1 MTTRNRPN
9 RQAAADTAPVVEE
22 TSAPADIE
30 QPAAV
35 DTTTDTVPDGDTP
48 AAADQ
53 VDDLTPDA
61 PVTSGDVA
69 PKELEGLGGK
79 TSDGRDNCRVPDCIR
94 PDVVDDAGLC
104 GAHWSLRPDLRRGA
118 RRD

>member
-9 RQAAADTAPVVEE
+9 RQQAADTAPVVEA

-30 QPAAV
+30 QPAAA
-35 DTTTDTVPDGDTP
+35 PDGDTP
-48 AAADQ
+48 VAAADVAQ
-53 VDDLTPDA
+53 VDDLTPDP
-61 PVTSGDVA
+61 PVTSGDIA

-79 TSDGRDNCRVPDCIR
+79 TSDGRDKCRVPDCIR